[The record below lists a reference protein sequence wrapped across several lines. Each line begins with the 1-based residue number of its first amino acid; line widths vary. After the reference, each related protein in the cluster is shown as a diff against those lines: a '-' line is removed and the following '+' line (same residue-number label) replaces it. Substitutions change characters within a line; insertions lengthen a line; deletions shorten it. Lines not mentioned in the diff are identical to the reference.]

1 MEHKDANHGK
11 QRRKVAIDE
20 ANHGK
25 QRRRSMKAT
34 KLLVYREWAKTSCN
48 MHDKKIKVK
57 EGAQQKKVHQ
67 PAQSTSIFLS
77 RMLHHENHCTE
88 AIPNCTES
96 IPYCTESTMPFTI

>member
-34 KLLVYREWAKTSCN
+34 TLLVYREWAKTSCN

-57 EGAQQKKVHQ
+57 DGAQQKKKFISKLNRHRFSCR
-67 PAQSTSIFLS
+67 ACYTMKI
-77 RMLHHENHCTE
+77 RKR
-88 AIPNCTES
+88 AES
-96 IPYCTESTMPFTI
+96 ERSVAVDGQLTAGK